1 MKKAMMLTSGA
12 MTSGAVLSGRWL
24 GRAREVPMRYL
35 ILFLIAGL
43 AACATEP
50 RRVSATNPTV
60 TYAVDGRNG
69 LSTAES
75 MAADYCNGF
84 GQSAHLRGVTEQSGT
99 SYATFDC
106 V

>member
-1 MKKAMMLTSGA
+1 MKKAMILTSGA
-12 MTSGAVLSGRWL
+12 VTSVAVLSGRWL
-24 GRAREVPMRYL
+24 GRAREMPMRYL

-60 TYAVDGRNG
+60 TYTVDGRNG
-69 LSTAES
+69 LSTAEN

-84 GQSAHLRGVTEQSGT
+84 G
-99 SYATFDC
+99 
-106 V
+106 